1 MLAPPWLPVPPNGYG
16 GIEVVL
22 DGLIAGLKKQGVE
35 VELFNIGETKIR
47 GIKNH
52 YLYKT
57 GQYGSIARPM
67 YDSLPIVGA
76 HIQHALNAILKDGNF
91 DIIHDHNVYYG
102 PLLLAHATM
111 NRDLPPVVHTNH
123 GPPFSNEQTLENGIP
138 DNMPFWQHFASFDHR
153 VYLVGISKAL
163 MKPAKRMLGK
173 YALKPVYNAID
184 VDKFVFKEKKGKYFI
199 TLARFTRDKAQH
211 VAAELCDKHGYE
223 LRMAGSV
230 AGITS
235 AKQLTL
241 ELANPMSTYRNSA
254 DFRYYSDKIL
264 PLTVKNSRIRNVG
277 DVSGLAKQRLISN
290 ARALLFPIDWEEPF
304 GMVVIEAMACGTPV
318 VAMNRGAMPE
328 IIEHGVNGFLANT
341 VEEFEEYMKR
351 VDEIDP
357 NECRRS
363 VEEHFSSDV
372 MATQYIERYREVI
385 RLAKKRRQTN

>member
-22 DGLIAGLKKQGVE
+22 DGLVGGLKKHGVE
-35 VELFNIGETKIR
+35 VELFSIGETKIR

-57 GQYGSIARPM
+57 GQYCSIARPM

-76 HIQHALNAILKDGNF
+76 HIQHALNAIKKDGNF

-111 NRDLPPVVHTNH
+111 DRDLPPVVHTNH
-123 GPPFSNEQTLENGIP
+123 GPPFANEQTLANGIP
-138 DNMPFWQHFASFDHR
+138 DNMPFWQQFASFDHR
-153 VYLVGISKAL
+153 VYMVGISKAL

-173 YALKPVYNAID
+173 YALKPVHNAID
-184 VDKFVFKEKKGKYFI
+184 VNKFVFKEKKGKYYI

-211 VAAELCDKHGYE
+211 VAAELCDKLGYE

-235 AKQLTL
+235 TKQLTL
-241 ELANPMSTYRNSA
+241 ELANPMSDYRNSA

-264 PLTVKNSRIRNVG
+264 PLTVKNSRIKNVG

-328 IIEHGVNGFLANT
+328 IIKHGINGFLANS
-341 VEEFEEYMKR
+341 VEEFEEYMQR

-363 VEEHFSSDV
+363 VEERFSSDV
-372 MATQYIERYREVI
+372 MAAQYIERYREVI
-385 RLAKKRRQTN
+385 KLTKKRR